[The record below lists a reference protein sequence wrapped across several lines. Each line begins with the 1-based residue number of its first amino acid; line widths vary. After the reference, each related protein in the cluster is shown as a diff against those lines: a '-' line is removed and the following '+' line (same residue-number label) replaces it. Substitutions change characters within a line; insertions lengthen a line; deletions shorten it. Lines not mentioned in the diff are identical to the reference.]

1 MSTPLLSISDL
12 SILLPDGAD
21 RCNAVAEV
29 AMTLHSGETVC
40 IVGESGSGKS
50 LTARAIMGL
59 LPAPHVRV
67 GSGVI
72 DFGGEDLTK
81 VDYERLRNIRG
92 SEISMI
98 FQEPMTALNPVMT
111 IGDQIDEIFRFHVS
125 MPSEERQKRALG
137 LLEDVNLPDPSRI
150 MAAYPHEL
158 SGGQRQ
164 RSMIAMALALGPK
177 ILIADEPTTALDVTT
192 QAQILRLIKDM
203 QRRLG
208 TGVLFITHDFGVV
221 ADIADRV
228 IVMQEGLIVESGTS
242 TQVLNKP
249 KHKYTK
255 SLIAAI
261 PRLKPRKARKRSKE
275 VVVETSALHKSFGG
289 GRSLF
294 GFGKKSHAVD
304 AVSDLNIELRKGET
318 LGVVGESGSGKS
330 TLARCIIRLID
341 SDTGMVKLNGVDI
354 TSLKRNEMRQ
364 HRKFIQMVFQDPFAS
379 LNPRSKV
386 GDIISQGP
394 MLQGIEKTKAH
405 QRARELLDVV
415 GLDSKTF
422 DRFPHE
428 FSGGQRQR
436 IGIARALALDPDI
449 LVADEPVSALDVSIQ
464 AQILDLLDQI
474 RKEMDL
480 SMLFITHDLRVA
492 AQVCDFVAVM
502 QKGHVVEVGA
512 TNKLFTQPQHEYTKS
527 LLDAVPGKEWH
538 FA

>member
-1 MSTPLLSISDL
+1 MTNTLLKISDL
-12 SILLPDGAD
+12 SILLPSGSERAY
-21 RCNAVAEV
+21 AVQNINLELKA
-29 AMTLHSGETVC
+29 GETVC

-50 LTARAIMGL
+50 LTARAVMGL

-67 GSGVI
+67 GNGAI
-72 DFGGEDLTK
+72 DFIGEDVTK
-81 VDYERLRNIRG
+81 VSYERLRELRG
-92 SEISMI
+92 SQISMI
-98 FQEPMTALNPVMT
+98 FQEPMTALNPVMN

-125 MPSEERQKRALG
+125 LTPKERAAKALD
-137 LLEDVNLPDPSRI
+137 LLVDVKLPDPEQIIR
-150 MAAYPHEL
+150 AYPHEL

-192 QAQILRLIKDM
+192 QAQILHLIKDM
-203 QRRLG
+203 QSRLG

-228 IVMQEGLIVESGTS
+228 IVMQEGQIVESGTAN
-242 TQVLNKP
+242 QVLNKP
-249 KHKYTK
+249 EHRYTK

-261 PRLKPRKARKRSKE
+261 PKLKPRKARDRSSK
-275 VVVETSALHKSFGG
+275 VVVVSDALSKSFGG
-289 GRSLF
+289 GRNFF
-294 GFGKKSHAVD
+294 GLGRPSRAVD
-304 AVSDLNIELRKGET
+304 AVSEVSLELRKGET
-318 LGVVGESGSGKS
+318 LGIVGESGSGKS

-341 SDTGMVKLNGVDI
+341 SDKGKVKLNGVDI
-354 TSLKRNEMRQ
+354 TTLKRKEMRE

-394 MLQGIEKTKAH
+394 ILQGVEKLAAH
-405 QRARELLDVV
+405 RRARELLDIV
-415 GLDSKTF
+415 GLDTKAF
-422 DRFPHE
+422 NRFPHE

-464 AQILDLLDQI
+464 AQILELLDEI
-474 RKEMDL
+474 RKKMDL

-502 QKGHVVEVGA
+502 QKGRVVEVGPTDKIFIKPTHA
-512 TNKLFTQPQHEYTKS
+512 YTRS
-527 LLDAVPGKEWH
+527 LLDSVPGKNWH
-538 FA
+538 FT